1 MHYFLP
7 SEWTVSMFFKRT
19 FSGSLTIKVLQFLS
33 LTVCGWHSVTKGLTQ
48 HQPHPILNTSATNT
62 MLKQLPNGTM
72 LYLPYSVDEY
82 TARQR
87 MEAYAKRERNM
98 EHDGRNL
105 FDEMFSL

>member
-1 MHYFLP
+1 
-7 SEWTVSMFFKRT
+7 
-19 FSGSLTIKVLQFLS
+19 
-33 LTVCGWHSVTKGLTQ
+33 
-48 HQPHPILNTSATNT
+48 

-87 MEAYAKRERNM
+87 MEAYAKREINM